1 MFFIGPALR
10 RTEKERVVHMDMDT
24 RMLLFLVSM
33 SLVLVMGFCLWMNNI
48 LTAVHLR
55 KTLTRDTVVAQ
66 FCHGDYFDLARLL
79 KVYRISP
86 RPHQVEVGMRSYKA
100 CLGARDNVKLMM
112 HQAKD
117 VYYLDAVQDY
127 LDKNWQFTGWFD
139 AYDGHDDRGK
149 REFTVVGSANGAEA
163 AVKQQL
169 PSFRLS
175 RHAIEGLFEAIRVS
189 AE

>member
-1 MFFIGPALR
+1 MN
-10 RTEKERVVHMDMDT
+10 MDT
-24 RMLLFLVSM
+24 RMLLFLISM
-33 SLVLVMGFCLWMNNI
+33 ALVLMAGFCLWMSNI
-48 LTAVHLR
+48 ITAIHLR
-55 KTLTRDTVVAQ
+55 KTLTKDTVVAQ
-66 FCHGDYFDLARLL
+66 FCHGEYFDLAGLL

-86 RPHQVEVGMRSYKA
+86 HPHQAEIGIHSYKA
-100 CLGARDNVKLMM
+100 CLGPRDNVKLMM
-112 HQAKD
+112 HQAND

-139 AYDGHDDRGK
+139 TYDGHDDRGK
-149 REFTVVGSANGAEA
+149 REFIVVGSANGDEA
-163 AVKQQL
+163 IAKRQL